1 MLKSIALLTGILL
14 IANVG
19 CSGSSSEATKITEQA
34 RTSESSTG
42 LTQCVTVLAWLTK
55 EHTHGVTIRGRVALQ
70 GIFRELSIV
79 PDQVMTGTGN
89 PYSPKDMKLLTFYC
103 SNYVDL
109 QFLAELEAGEISLPP
124 LPPIPTPTIRPLPD
138 STL

>member
-55 EHTHGVTIRGRVALQ
+55 EHTHDVTIRGRVSMN
-70 GIFRELSIV
+70 RLSGDMSIA
-79 PDQVMTGTGN
+79 PNQVMTGN
-89 PYSPKDMKLLTFYC
+89 PYSPINMKLLTLYC
-103 SNYVDL
+103 SNHVDL
-109 QFLAELEAGEISLPP
+109 QFLAELDAGEIN
-124 LPPIPTPTIRPLPD
+124 LPPISTPTVRPLPD
-138 STL
+138 STLN